1 MTDIIIQGIHG
12 RMGRALCTM
21 IEARTDCRVV
31 AGVDAKELPS
41 AVPVFPSLEKNT
53 VPADVLID
61 FSNPDATQNAIEY
74 CRAHKLP
81 CVICTTG
88 LSEGQEQALRE
99 LSKTVA
105 VFKSANMSLGVN
117 LLIELAKQANAV
129 LGTDFDVEIIEKHH
143 HNKLDAPSGTALMI
157 AEELCGASPVP
168 YHYVY
173 DRHAERRKREP
184 TEIGIHA
191 VRGGSIVGEHE
202 VIFAGPEEVI
212 TISHSAG
219 SREVFANGALNAAVF
234 LAGKPAGMYN
244 MKDLMH
250 L

>member
-143 HNKLDAPSGTALMI
+143 HNKLDAPSGTAKMLLAALDPEHEKRVVTGREGM
-157 AEELCGASPVP
+157 CGA
-168 YHYVY
+168 
-173 DRHAERRKREP
+173 RTKE
-184 TEIGIHA
+184 EIGVMA
-191 VRGGSIVGEHE
+191 LRGGTVAGEHTVYLFGE
-202 VIFAGPEEVI
+202 DETLSITHTASSRRIFAV
-212 TISHSAG
+212 
-219 SREVFANGALNAAVF
+219 GAVKCGERSGGQKTKGWYQLDDILF
-234 LAGKPAGMYN
+234 Q
-244 MKDLMH
+244 
-250 L
+250 

>member
-157 AEELCGASPVP
+157 ADELCGASPVP
-168 YHYVY
+168 YHLSL
-173 DRHAERRKREP
+173 
-184 TEIGIHA
+184 IH
-191 VRGGSIVGEHE
+191 I
-202 VIFAGPEEVI
+202 
-212 TISHSAG
+212 
-219 SREVFANGALNAAVF
+219 
-234 LAGKPAGMYN
+234 
-244 MKDLMH
+244 
-250 L
+250 

>member
-1 MTDIIIQGIHG
+1 M
-12 RMGRALCTM
+12 R
-21 IEARTDCRVV
+21 
-31 AGVDAKELPS
+31 
-41 AVPVFPSLEKNT
+41 
-53 VPADVLID
+53 
-61 FSNPDATQNAIEY
+61 
-74 CRAHKLP
+74 
-81 CVICTTG
+81 
-88 LSEGQEQALRE
+88 
-99 LSKTVA
+99 
-105 VFKSANMSLGVN
+105 
-117 LLIELAKQANAV
+117 
-129 LGTDFDVEIIEKHH
+129 
-143 HNKLDAPSGTALMI
+143 PSGTALMI
-157 AEELCGASPVP
+157 ADELCGASPVP